1 VGDERKPP
9 LIEVS
14 LYVTMIKEENRKL
27 KVNKQLGQSQIT
39 NGIGA

>member
-27 KVNKQLGQSQIT
+27 KVNKQLEQSQIT